1 MTAPESTDRTTRHPA
16 IRVVAAEGIDRRACR
31 MLLPDTPGAVG
42 WSQLLVAKDAQTGS
56 ILGAAKGMPVRAE
69 SSVFD
74 FRIAIHVPKPFRR
87 QGVATAL
94 LDECCAYARRA
105 RFGAIVGLLEPQ
117 ERDEA
122 LPFFMARRFRS
133 VDRMTTFESRV
144 EIMAAWLFERLAWLQ
159 ERGEIP
165 ELARIVPLREAPI
178 RPVAELHARSIAGT
192 VPQLEVF
199 FNDLARGPNGSD
211 SVVLFID
218 GVVRGY
224 HHCEFKGDC
233 STTHALAVT
242 EDLRGGGAGSGWAG
256 LLLLA
261 DRVEECT
268 RRGAVRSRYSCLST
282 VRPTLRLAKIF
293 QADVVGVGEYLQL
306 DLD

>member
-1 MTAPESTDRTTRHPA
+1 MTASESADRTTSHAA

-42 WSQLLVAKDAQTGS
+42 WSQLLLAKDAVS
-56 ILGAAKGMPVRAE
+56 HKILGAAKGMPVRTE
-69 SSVFD
+69 SGAFD
-74 FRIAIHVPKPFRR
+74 FRIALHVPKPYRR

-94 LDECCAYARRA
+94 LDACCAYARRE
-105 RFGAIVGLLEPQ
+105 RFGAIVGLLDPQ
-117 ERDEA
+117 ERDGA
-122 LPFFMARRFRS
+122 LPFFTSRGFCS

-144 EIMAAWLFERLAWLQ
+144 EIMAGWLFERLAWLR

-165 ELARIVPLREAPI
+165 ESAKIVPFQEAPI
-178 RPVAELHARSIAGT
+178 RPVAELHARAIAGS
-192 VPQLEVF
+192 VPQLEACF
-199 FNDLARGPNGSD
+199 TDLARGPDGRD
-211 SVVLFID
+211 SVVLLID
-218 GVVRGY
+218 GLVRGY
-224 HHCEFKGDC
+224 HQCEFKGDL

-268 RRGAVRSRYSCLST
+268 RRGVVRSRYSCLST

-293 QADVVGVGEYLQL
+293 QADVVGIGEYLRL
-306 DLD
+306 DLN

>member
-1 MTAPESTDRTTRHPA
+1 MTAPESADGIKGPPA

-42 WSQLLVAKDAQTGS
+42 WSHLLVAKDAQTGS

-69 SSVFD
+69 LGRFD
-74 FRIAIHVPKPFRR
+74 LRIAIHVPKPYRR
-87 QGVATAL
+87 CGVATAM
-94 LDECCAYARRA
+94 LDHLTAQARKGSA
-105 RFGAIVGLLEPQ
+105 GAVVGLLEPQ
-117 ERDEA
+117 ERDDA
-122 LPFFMARRFRS
+122 LPFFTSCGFRS

-144 EIMAAWLFERLAWLQ
+144 EIMATWLFERLAWLR

-165 ELARIVPLREAPI
+165 ESARIVPLREAPI

-199 FNDLARGPNGSD
+199 FTDLARGPNGGD
-211 SVVLFID
+211 SVVLLID
-218 GVVRGY
+218 GAVRGY

-282 VRPTLRLAKIF
+282 VRPTLRLAKVF

>member
-16 IRVVAAEGIDRRACR
+16 IRVVA
-31 MLLPDTPGAVG
+31 AVG

>member
-199 FNDLARGPNGSD
+199 FND
-211 SVVLFID
+211 